1 METLWFSRLVAR
13 HPYIILMVVFAFSSI
28 CLIIPLTTR
37 KLPDFSD
44 PQMVCINMNLCLN
57 LKKLYIIDI

>member
-1 METLWFSRLVAR
+1 METSWFPRLVAH

-37 KLPDFSD
+37 KFPDFSD
-44 PQMVCINMNLCLN
+44 PQMVYINMNLF
-57 LKKLYIIDI
+57 KFEKLYIIDI